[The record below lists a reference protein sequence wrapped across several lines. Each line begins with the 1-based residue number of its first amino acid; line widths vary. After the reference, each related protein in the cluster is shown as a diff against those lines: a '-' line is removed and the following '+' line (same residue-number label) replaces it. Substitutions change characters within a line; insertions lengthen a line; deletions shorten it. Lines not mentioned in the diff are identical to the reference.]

1 MVEDLEQTPEG
12 RLHRNRHGPIPRA
25 TDREISCPSAGK
37 SESAYREVG
46 MSASTMTLAQIIP
59 TLWIAL
65 GLEYYL
71 PANPEISWVWLD
83 VKEGSAL

>member
-1 MVEDLEQTPEG
+1 VELLKVVEDLEQTPEG

-46 MSASTMTLAQIIP
+46 MSASTFIITEHRPTYRQLDRDNLRAAQ
-59 TLWIAL
+59 
-65 GLEYYL
+65 GVVR
-71 PANPEISWVWLD
+71 S
-83 VKEGSAL
+83 